1 MSNSEFGLL
10 SLVLVVLLGT
20 AHFLGYLFARL
31 RQPRVIGEILA
42 GVLLGPS
49 VLAHFAPSST
59 VAIALA
65 GQAQSS
71 TAASHQS
78 ALGFLFNLGL
88 LLLMFVSGA
97 ETKNLFNNQDRRELT
112 WLGLVGTGL
121 PFIIAL
127 AVSPLMPKASLMGSA
142 NQPTS

>member
-1 MSNSEFGLL
+1 MSNSEFGSL
-10 SLVLVVLLGT
+10 SLVLVALLGT

-49 VLAHFAPSST
+49 VLAHIGPNST

-65 GQAQSS
+65 DQARSS
-71 TAASHQS
+71 VAASHHS
-78 ALGFLFNLGL
+78 ALGFLYNLGL

-97 ETKNLFNNQDRRELT
+97 ETKNLFNNED
-112 WLGLVGTGL
+112 
-121 PFIIAL
+121 
-127 AVSPLMPKASLMGSA
+127 
-142 NQPTS
+142 